1 MTPRILLALAFFAAA
16 PLRADDKPAAPRA
29 VLMQQAFHNAAVKV
43 APSVVTIEVAELDLI
58 EDEPKPKAKAK
69 IEVPDEPKD
78 PADPKA
84 PKDKKD
90 RKKAAPEEPM
100 GHAPEF
106 LRAEDA
112 PTTGLVIDADGWVLT
127 STFNLGKRPKFVKV
141 RLADGREFPATV
153 TARDHSR
160 GIALLKIPAKDLP
173 VPEIADP
180 AEARVG
186 QWTLALGR
194 SFGGKLPSVQY
205 GILSA
210 KERIMGRALQTDC
223 ALSPANY
230 GGPLIDIGGRVLA
243 INVPLSP
250 DGDVIETGLY
260 DSGIGF
266 AVPVADVTRRL
277 DRLKKGEDL
286 HPGFLGV
293 LFEADKGGGAEIKD
307 VVKDGP
313 AAKGGLQKGD
323 LVTHVAGAAVDST
336 YKFRYEIGKR
346 LAGDTVELTVK
357 RKDQRLKL
365 PVVLGKRG

>member
-1 MTPRILLALAFFAAA
+1 MTTALRRAAIVALLSAGLV
-16 PLRADDKPAAPRA
+16 RAEEKPAPVPPA
-29 VLMQQAFHNAAVKV
+29 LLIQQAFSEAAAKV
-43 APSVVTIEVAELDLI
+43 APSVVTIEVAELDLL
-58 EDEPKPKAKAK
+58 EDEPKPQPKPKAEAD
-69 IEVPDEPKD
+69 PDPKD
-78 PADPKA
+78 

-90 RKKAAPEEPM
+90 RKKAEPAEPM
-100 GHAPEF
+100 GKPHEF

-112 PTTGLVIDADGWVLT
+112 PTTGLVIAADGWILT
-127 STFNLGKRPKFVKV
+127 STFNLGKQPKFVKV

-153 TARDHSR
+153 TARDYSR

-173 VPEIADP
+173 VPEVADV
-180 AEARVG
+180 AAARVG

-194 SFGGKLPSVQY
+194 SFGAKLPSIQY

-210 KERIMGRALQTDC
+210 KERIMGRAVQTDA
-223 ALSPANY
+223 ALSPGNY
-230 GGPLIDIGGRVLA
+230 GGPLIDIRGRVLA

-266 AVPVADVTRRL
+266 AVPLADIQRQL
-277 DRLKKGEDL
+277 EKMKKGESL

-313 AAKGGLQKGD
+313 AAKGGLLKGD

-346 LAGDTVELTVK
+346 LAGDAVELTVK
-357 RKDQRLKL
+357 RKDKTIKL
-365 PVVLGKRG
+365 SVTLGKRGA